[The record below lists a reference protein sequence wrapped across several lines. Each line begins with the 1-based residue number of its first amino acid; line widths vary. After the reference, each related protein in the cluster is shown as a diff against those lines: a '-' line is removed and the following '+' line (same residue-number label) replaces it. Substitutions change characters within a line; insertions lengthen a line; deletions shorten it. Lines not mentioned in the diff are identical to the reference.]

1 MNATSPERTPALEMS
16 GPEGPKTPPEGSF
29 YLRPKATLLRIQEP
43 AWHPPVDVFEM
54 EDAYVVKV
62 ELAGMSKEE
71 ISVIVD
77 SSILTITGC
86 RNDSSAK
93 TKLRYRQMEI
103 KYGVFEVCLRLPE
116 DVDIDSVEAVYKNGF
131 LETHLPRK
139 PETPRLVSKV
149 TIRIA

>member
-1 MNATSPERTPALEMS
+1 MNVVSPEFSPVLEVS
-16 GPEGPKTPPEGSF
+16 ESEGPKSSPEGSV

-77 SSILTITGC
+77 CSTLTITGC
-86 RNDSSAK
+86 RNDSSGK
-93 TKLRYRQMEI
+93 EKLRYRQMEI
-103 KYGVFEVCLRLPE
+103 KYGVFAVCLRLPE
-116 DVDIDSVEAVYKNGF
+116 DVDVDAVEAVYKNGF
-131 LETHLPRK
+131 LESRLPRK
-139 PETPRLVSKV
+139 TEAPRLVSKV
-149 TIRIA
+149 TIQIG